1 LSNFENRRNPGFQI
15 TQLPNYTI
23 TQSSPMVFHSQT
35 RPRASRKAGAS
46 SNSERGYI
54 LLTLLLIVA
63 LMIIATGVILPSLTF
78 EIRRD
83 REEEMI
89 HRGVQYSRAIRA
101 YYKKFG
107 RYPTKLEDLE
117 STSNLRF
124 LRKRYKD
131 PLTGK
136 DFKLLHFGEVQL
148 SLSGMG
154 GGIAGAS
161 PIGSPGTS
169 GAAGGPGGPGQSAF
183 GQTSTFGGN
192 SNAGS
197 TFSLSGSAGA
207 NGNSPT
213 GQNGQAGDTSSG
225 TGATQP
231 GAQTPSDGTGTN
243 PSGTSGDSDQP
254 SPGQIGSGQIIGGTI
269 IGVASTSK
277 DTTIREFNHK
287 TKYKDWMFVY
297 DPAQDL
303 GRLITTPYQPQLA
316 GFGQQGTP
324 NLNGTS
330 PNSSS
335 GFGNGTGSGFGN
347 SSSSFQNSPSGTG
360 SFGSSGQPSNP
371 PPQQNPPQQQ

>member
-1 LSNFENRRNPGFQI
+1 
-15 TQLPNYTI
+15 
-23 TQSSPMVFHSQT
+23 MVFQTQT
-35 RPRASRKAGAS
+35 RPGASRVRGAS
-46 SNSERGYI
+46 KNERGYI
-54 LLTLLLIVA
+54 LLTLLLVVA
-63 LMIIATGVILPSLTF
+63 LMIIAAAAILPSITF

-107 RYPTKLEDLE
+107 RYPTKLEDLDN
-117 STSNLRF
+117 TSNQRF

-161 PIGSPGTS
+161 PIGSPGTP
-169 GAAGGPGGPGQSAF
+169 GGTNGGLNSGPGQSAF
-183 GQTSTFGGN
+183 GQTSTPG
-192 SNAGS
+192 GS
-197 TFSLSGSAGA
+197 TNTGSGFSLNGPAGA

-213 GQNGQAGDTSSG
+213 GQNGQAGDAA
-225 TGATQP
+225 TGSDTTQA
-231 GAQTPSDGTGTN
+231 GAQSSDATGTN
-243 PSGTSGDSDQP
+243 GSGTAGNGEAGSGS
-254 SPGQIGSGQIIGGTI
+254 GQLGSGQIIGGTI

-277 DTTIREFNHK
+277 ETTIREFNHK

-335 GFGNGTGSGFGN
+335 GFGNGTGSGF
-347 SSSSFQNSPSGTG
+347 SNSPSGMQNNQIGPG
-360 SFGSSGQPSNP
+360 SFGSPSQPSNP
-371 PPQQNPPQQQ
+371 PQQQQQ